1 MKEDEILAQLRLND
15 KSSAIKHL
23 YKEFPK
29 IKANICASGGNKQIS
44 EELFNDG
51 LVIMIEKVNE
61 PSFVLTAKVS
71 TYLFGI
77 VRLLWKNELRKQK
90 KKYELEWNDTLI
102 VSEDDI
108 DYDSEREMY
117 FKVMEL
123 IIKKLSSKC
132 QLIFERFYYKSESMQ
147 NIATSLGF
155 SSVNSA
161 KTQKY
166 KCMERAIKLAHE
178 FNLKTSQS

>member
-1 MKEDEILAQLRLND
+1 M
-15 KSSAIKHL
+15 
-23 YKEFPK
+23 
-29 IKANICASGGNKQIS
+29 
-44 EELFNDG
+44 
-51 LVIMIEKVNE
+51 
-61 PSFVLTAKVS
+61 
-71 TYLFGI
+71 
-77 VRLLWKNELRKQK
+77 
-90 KKYELEWNDTLI
+90 I

-166 KCMERAIKLAHE
+166 KCMERAIKLANE
-178 FNLKTSQS
+178 FNLKTSES

>member
-1 MKEDEILAQLRLND
+1 MKEEEIIANLRMPD
-15 KSSAIKHL
+15 KGRAIKHL

-29 IKANICASGGNKQIS
+29 VSANICSTGGSKQIA

-51 LVIMIEKVNE
+51 LVLMIEKVNE
-61 PSFVLTAKVS
+61 PSFVLTSKVS

-90 KKYELEWNDTLI
+90 KNYELEWNDTLI
-102 VSEDDI
+102 VSEDEI
-108 DYDSEREMY
+108 NFEAEREVY
-117 FKVMEL
+117 FKEMEV
-123 IIKKLSSKC
+123 IIKKLSDKC
-132 QLIFERFYYKSESMQ
+132 QLIFERFYFKSESMQ
-147 NIATSLGF
+147 TIAKALGF
-155 SSVNSA
+155 TSVNSA

-166 KCMERAIKLAHE
+166 KCMERAIKLANE